1 MDRDSVRFQSD
12 KRRNY
17 IDKSNQF
24 HNADA
29 SNRNSYNEKKEL
41 LCMYTCEVRLPAG
54 RYLSETDGSIF
65 VINAP
70 QPKVE
75 DEITSDFEENEV
87 ERSANTASLSADLL
101 SSKSSVFAA
110 FMNDCKNQNQK
121 EKENGFDPR
130 SLLIDTFPSADI
142 FKDFTLPNNSKGVLR

>member
-17 IDKSNQF
+17 IGKSNQF
-24 HNADA
+24 HNADI
-29 SNRNSYNEKKEL
+29 SNRSNGNDEKKEL
-41 LCMYTCEVRLPAG
+41 LSMYTCEIRLPAG

-75 DEITSDFEENEV
+75 DEITS
-87 ERSANTASLSADLL
+87 
-101 SSKSSVFAA
+101 VFAL
-110 FMNDCKNQNQK
+110 
-121 EKENGFDPR
+121 R
-130 SLLIDTFPSADI
+130 STSFS
-142 FKDFTLPNNSKGVLR
+142 S